1 MKLTHKFL
9 PMIVLPLLFMVT
21 SCKKEEV
28 PSHTIDQKT
37 IKVADNNYYYA
48 IAIPH
53 DFNESKDY
61 PIILTLHWGGNVHFQ
76 SGDSFL
82 NTFILPSLEDF
93 NGIIISP
100 SCPENSG
107 WIHNNSKIFILSLID
122 HIKTDYNIDTSKI
135 AITGYS
141 MGGIGTWYYAVTY
154 PDIFSLAIPIAS
166 MPPNSIL
173 PITDIIPTYFIL
185 GDNDES
191 FPLNNA
197 ENLVRD
203 IKIKNNSITFVEV
216 ENATHFATDKY
227 KKPLSE
233 ALDWIEDK
241 WYN

>member
-1 MKLTHKFL
+1 MNLMHKFL
-9 PMIVLPLLFMVT
+9 TMIVLPLLFIVT

-28 PSHTIDQKT
+28 PSHTIDERILT
-37 IKVADNNYYYA
+37 INDIDYYYSS
-48 IAIPH
+48 AIPH
-53 DFNESKDY
+53 DYMDSESY
-61 PIILTLHWGGNVHFQ
+61 PIMLTLHWGGDVHFQ
-76 SGDSFL
+76 SGVSFL

-100 SCPENSG
+100 SCPENGG

-122 HIKTDYNIDTSKI
+122 NIKTVYNIDNSKI

-166 MPPNSIL
+166 MPPNSML

-203 IKIKNNSITFVEV
+203 IKIKNNSIKLVEV
-216 ENATHFATDKY
+216 QNATHYETDKY

-233 ALDWIEDK
+233 SLDWIEDK